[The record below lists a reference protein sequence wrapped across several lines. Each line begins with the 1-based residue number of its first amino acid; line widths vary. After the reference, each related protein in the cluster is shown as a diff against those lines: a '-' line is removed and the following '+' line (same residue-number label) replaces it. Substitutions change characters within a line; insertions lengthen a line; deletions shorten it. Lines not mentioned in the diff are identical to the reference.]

1 MIRTRRTSY
10 DMAVQL
16 SEDQFRELMRTA
28 QPQPRNRHFTQC
40 TARFDG
46 TRTQAAVTEFLT
58 AIKIFKSVERI
69 ADADALTGLP
79 LLLTGEAS
87 TWWNGVK
94 STITTFQDATQAI
107 QLAFAPQR
115 PNFRVFSEIFA
126 CTQTT
131 EMTTDQF
138 VTSQQD
144 RFSQLSEDLPE
155 KWQIDMVYAL
165 LRPKIRGRVPRDDVT
180 TFQDLLKKAR
190 VIEAAERDHKGLKPA
205 KPAGEPTRARVKCD
219 FCKNFGHAVS
229 ECRKKA
235 RAQGPKE
242 ETAPVLAPARQQILY
257 SATDAALQGSSAET
271 AHDARRPRYPSVS
284 ATRTLSQWND
294 QPWKSPST
302 GYEAPPTSTA
312 EQKPPSLA
320 RSFTGS

>member
-1 MIRTRRTSY
+1 
-10 DMAVQL
+10 
-16 SEDQFRELMRTA
+16 
-28 QPQPRNRHFTQC
+28 
-40 TARFDG
+40 
-46 TRTQAAVTEFLT
+46 
-58 AIKIFKSVERI
+58 
-69 ADADALTGLP
+69 
-79 LLLTGEAS
+79 
-87 TWWNGVK
+87 
-94 STITTFQDATQAI
+94 
-107 QLAFAPQR
+107 
-115 PNFRVFSEIFA
+115 
-126 CTQTT
+126 
-131 EMTTDQF
+131 MTTDQF

-242 ETAPVLAPARQQILY
+242 F
-257 SATDAALQGSSAET
+257 LQEF
-271 AHDARRPRYPSVS
+271 RPRSIRMPEEGPSPG
-284 ATRTLSQWND
+284 TQGGNGTPSQH
-294 QPWKSPST
+294 
-302 GYEAPPTSTA
+302 PPTFQRLMDKFKTRVPHVKVLDTVPASSHVPKTHGQIQNA
-312 EQKPPSLA
+312 CASCKSA
-320 RSFTGS
+320 RLPRRFDRSIHRLHRASPRP